1 MRVANGLATFF
12 IDENLKSREG
22 MAVGTSDFLDSELE
36 SMRKRLEEQE
46 QLLKKF
52 REKNMG
58 ELPEQLD
65 SNLRILDS
73 LKTQLT
79 QKEDSLRSA
88 RVSLA
93 ALESEMSITAGRYR
107 RHAAASG
114 TRRHRPG
121 KRRPD
126 EP

>member
-1 MRVANGLATFF
+1 
-12 IDENLKSREG
+12 
-22 MAVGTSDFLDSELE
+22 
-36 SMRKRLEEQE
+36 MRKRLEEQE

-65 SNLRILDS
+65 SNLRILDA
-73 LKTQLT
+73 LKTQLA

-88 RVSLA
+88 RVSLV
-93 ALESEMSITAGRYR
+93 ALESEMSIRQGAI
-107 RHAAASG
+107 AAMGPPTG
-114 TRRHRPG
+114 TRRDRPG